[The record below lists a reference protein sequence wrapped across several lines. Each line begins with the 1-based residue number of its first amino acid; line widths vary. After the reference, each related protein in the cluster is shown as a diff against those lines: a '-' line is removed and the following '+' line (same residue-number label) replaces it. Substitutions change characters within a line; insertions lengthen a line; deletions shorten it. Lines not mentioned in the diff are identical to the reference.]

1 MNIKAITDIIQEPV
15 HGIKFY
21 TKDTLKEL
29 VNTVYE
35 ISKSLELTSQ
45 STPETIISI
54 INNYIKCN
62 VKLRSQYFDA
72 FCERT
77 DCFDKNELV
86 YRTAYGAL
94 VKGEAMCAGF
104 AEAVRILLSAYG
116 IKSYTLL
123 TKLPGDNRRLL
134 HYVVV
139 AEYKKEGNNKYAVL
153 DPERQA
159 FCEMRGLNFERYQSN
174 IIYAFPDSIFT
185 NDVVGETGLGM
196 LAKEYFEHQEIP
208 RVQGKENI
216 GKIIMI
222 QKAKQGLE
230 DKDGNF
236 DRD

>member
-35 ISKSLELTSQ
+35 ISRSLELTSQ

-54 INNYIKCN
+54 INNYIKFN

-104 AEAVRILLSAYG
+104 AE
-116 IKSYTLL
+116 
-123 TKLPGDNRRLL
+123 
-134 HYVVV
+134 
-139 AEYKKEGNNKYAVL
+139 KE
-153 DPERQA
+153 R
-159 FCEMRGLNFERYQSN
+159 FE
-174 IIYAFPDSIFT
+174 F
-185 NDVVGETGLGM
+185 
-196 LAKEYFEHQEIP
+196 
-208 RVQGKENI
+208 
-216 GKIIMI
+216 
-222 QKAKQGLE
+222 
-230 DKDGNF
+230 
-236 DRD
+236 